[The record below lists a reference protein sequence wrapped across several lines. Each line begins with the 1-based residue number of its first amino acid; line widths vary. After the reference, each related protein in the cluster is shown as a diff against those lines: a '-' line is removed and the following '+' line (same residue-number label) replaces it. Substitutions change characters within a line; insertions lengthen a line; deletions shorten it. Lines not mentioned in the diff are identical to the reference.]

1 MYSDDFSKI
10 SQLVIDYDFNNKNIE
25 DLCGCPINF
34 SEIDNIFAD
43 LNAGMNSF
51 DFVILNNYIK
61 EKGIKKVTELGC
73 GSTSQFLDMS
83 GVERKSFALIQAGGT
98 IPLEYEKCDIF
109 KNSEAIFESA
119 KDSDLILIDSLHSY
133 DMSSFYFEHI
143 LKKCKKPV
151 YMHDVFDKGKNC
163 YSEQTFWEKH
173 IAGKS
178 YNLIIC
184 SNAYPAQRT
193 DEIYPQVCA
202 IWEPIFD

>member
-10 SQLVIDYDFNNKNIE
+10 SQLVVDYDFNNKNIE
-25 DLCGCPINF
+25 DLCGSPINF
-34 SEIDNIFAD
+34 SEIDNVFAD

-73 GSTSQFLDMS
+73 GSTSQFLDMI
-83 GVERKSFALIQAGGT
+83 GVQRKTFALTQAAGSRPIEYIQ
-98 IPLEYEKCDIF
+98 CDIF
-109 KNSEAIFESA
+109 KNSQAILESA
-119 KDSDLILIDSLHSY
+119 EDSDMILIDSLHSY
-133 DMSSFYFEHI
+133 EMSSFYYEKI
-143 LKKCKKPV
+143 LSICKKPV
-151 YMHDVFDKGKNC
+151 FMHDIFDKNKNC
-163 YSEQTFWEKH
+163 YSEQTFWEEH

-178 YNLIIC
+178 YNLIIS
-184 SNAYPAQRT
+184 SNAYPPQRT